1 VLLGSE
7 GVGRGGV
14 LKDGRVVG
22 DVLGRSAGCGVV
34 MSVGRVIYPF
44 DGLMQGCVMTMVMV

>member
-14 LKDGRVVG
+14 LRDGRVVE

-34 MSVGRVIYPF
+34 MGVGRVIYPF